1 MEEIEV
7 ADIYNWLIF
16 LLQIYEMMIV
26 RHGFMI
32 VGEPFGG
39 KSAAY
44 RTLALA
50 LADIH
55 DAVSNSAII
64 KMEMSNLVWMTC
76 FSINGDISFE
86 ISVCY
91 LTVKADRTLF

>member
-1 MEEIEV
+1 MLFN
-7 ADIYNWLIF
+7 YLKPF
-16 LLQIYEMMIV
+16 LQVYEMMIV

-50 LADIH
+50 LHDIH
-55 DAVSNSAII
+55 EAVS
-64 KMEMSNLVWMTC
+64 L
-76 FSINGDISFE
+76 
-86 ISVCY
+86 
-91 LTVKADRTLF
+91 L

>member
-1 MEEIEV
+1 
-7 ADIYNWLIF
+7 
-16 LLQIYEMMIV
+16 
-26 RHGFMI
+26 MI

-64 KMEMSNLVWMTC
+64 KMEMSNLV
-76 FSINGDISFE
+76 
-86 ISVCY
+86 
-91 LTVKADRTLF
+91 

>member
-1 MEEIEV
+1 
-7 ADIYNWLIF
+7 
-16 LLQIYEMMIV
+16 MMIV

-55 DAVSNSAII
+55 EAVSNSII
-64 KMEMSNLVWMTC
+64 IEMKKSNLV
-76 FSINGDISFE
+76 
-86 ISVCY
+86 
-91 LTVKADRTLF
+91 